1 MNPSLC
7 NSHRLMQSA
16 IAQLLTTSMLFIWDR
31 KKMEDL
37 ENLLKVIEKENTQL
51 KEKVKKLE
59 EKQIGNHRPST
70 PSRRSERNRIS
81 STDTDLR
88 E

>member
-1 MNPSLC
+1 
-7 NSHRLMQSA
+7 
-16 IAQLLTTSMLFIWDR
+16 
-31 KKMEDL
+31 MEDL